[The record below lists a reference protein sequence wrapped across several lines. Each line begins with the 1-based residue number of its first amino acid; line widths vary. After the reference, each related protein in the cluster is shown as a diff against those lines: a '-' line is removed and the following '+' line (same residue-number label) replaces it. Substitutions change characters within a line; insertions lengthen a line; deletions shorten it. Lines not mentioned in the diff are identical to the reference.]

1 MPSSADSTSVF
12 VRSGPLRFWPAALL
26 VLAGLLAYANSLS
39 APFIFDDIDAIR
51 ENPTIRTLQGALSP
65 PHDGAGV
72 DSRPVVNLSFAINYA
87 FGGLNVAGYH
97 ATNLAI
103 HLLAGL
109 ALFGIVRRTLLGS
122 NPVGRGLRC
131 PPDTLGLPGGGRSR
145 RPTDRAADAT
155 PLALVAALLWTLHP
169 LQTESVTVV
178 TQRTE
183 SLMGLF
189 YLLTLYAFIRATEN
203 PGQSR
208 WLVFSVAACLL
219 GMGTKEVMV
228 TAPLLVLLYDRT
240 FIAGG
245 FRAAWQQRR
254 GYHAALGSTWLLL
267 GWLVVSSGG
276 ARGGAAGAAS
286 GITPWTY
293 ALTQCE
299 AIAHYLKLALWPAP
313 LVLDYGTRVVT
324 DPLQVLPQ
332 ALLVLALVGG
342 TLVALIRRPVWGFFG
357 AWFLAI
363 LAPSS
368 SVLPLVTQTIAEHR
382 MYLSLA
388 AVVVGVVLVAFR
400 WLGRGALM
408 AGLLFAALGGAMT
421 VMRNLDYRS
430 ALAIWADTAA
440 KVPGNARAHSNL
452 GLALGAE
459 GRADESMAEWREAI
473 RLQATIPFAHY
484 NLGLALSRLNRD
496 AEAMTQFEEELRLQP
511 EYAPAWC
518 ERGLA
523 LYQLGRRE
531 EAVAAYERAL
541 RFKPE
546 YPDAL
551 ERMGIALASLR
562 RVPEAITRY
571 QQALQLRPDSPG
583 THQNLGIAFAL
594 SGQLAKAIEQFEQAV
609 ALDPDFA
616 EAHRALAQALSGI
629 GRSQEAA
636 FHQELARTLLARR
649 KP

>member
-1 MPSSADSTSVF
+1 M
-12 VRSGPLRFWPAALL
+12 
-26 VLAGLLAYANSLS
+26 LAGLLAYANSLS

-299 AIAHYLKLALWPAP
+299 AITHYLKLALWPAP

-421 VMRNLDYRS
+421 VMRNLDYHS

-452 GLALGAE
+452 GLALVAE

>member
-1 MPSSADSTSVF
+1 M
-12 VRSGPLRFWPAALL
+12 
-26 VLAGLLAYANSLS
+26 LAGLLAYANSLS

-208 WLVFSVAACLL
+208 WLIFSVAACLL

-357 AWFLAI
+357 AWFLVI

-562 RVPEAITRY
+562 RVAEAITRY

>member
-1 MPSSADSTSVF
+1 M
-12 VRSGPLRFWPAALL
+12 
-26 VLAGLLAYANSLS
+26 LAGLLAYANSLS

-245 FRAAWQQRR
+245 FRAAWRQRR
-254 GYHAALGSTWLLL
+254 GYYAALGSTWLLL

-299 AIAHYLKLALWPAP
+299 AITHYLKLALWPAP

>member
-1 MPSSADSTSVF
+1 M
-12 VRSGPLRFWPAALL
+12 
-26 VLAGLLAYANSLS
+26 LAGLLAYANSLS

-357 AWFLAI
+357 AWFLVI

-562 RVPEAITRY
+562 RVAEAITRY

>member
-1 MPSSADSTSVF
+1 MPSSAASAPAFS
-12 VRSGPLRFWPAALL
+12 RSGPLRFWPAALL
-26 VLAGLLAYANSLS
+26 LLAGVLAYANSLS
-39 APFIFDDIDAIR
+39 GPFIFDDIDAIG
-51 ENPTIRTLQGALSP
+51 ENPTIRTLPGALAP
-65 PHDGAGV
+65 PHDGSGV
-72 DSRPVVNLSFAINYA
+72 DSRPVVNLSLALNYA
-87 FGGLNVAGYH
+87 FGGLQVGGYH
-97 ATNLAI
+97 ATNLTI

-109 ALFGIVRRTLLGS
+109 TLFGVVRRTLLGS
-122 NPVGRGLRC
+122 KPVGRGLRS
-131 PPDTLGLPGGGRSR
+131 PPDALGLPGGERSR
-145 RPTDRAADAT
+145 RPTRVEHDAT
-155 PLALVAALLWTLHP
+155 MLALVAALLWTLHP

-189 YLLTLYAFIRATEN
+189 YLLTLYGFIRAVAD
-203 PGQSR
+203 PDSR
-208 WLVFSVAACLL
+208 RWRILSVGACLL

-240 FIAGG
+240 FVAGE

-254 GYHAALGSTWLLL
+254 GYYAALGSTWLLL
-267 GWLVVSSGG
+267 AWLVVSSGG
-276 ARGGAAGAAS
+276 ARGGAAGTAS

-299 AIAHYLKLALWPAP
+299 AIVLYLKLALWPAP
-313 LVLDYGTRVVT
+313 LVVDYGTDVVT
-324 DPLQVLPQ
+324 SPLQVLPQ
-332 ALLVLALVGG
+332 ALLVLALVVG
-342 TLVALIRRPVWGFFG
+342 TFVALWRRRVWGFFG
-357 AWFLAI
+357 AWFLFI

-388 AVVVGVVLVAFR
+388 AVVVGVVLVAHR
-400 WLGRGALM
+400 WLGRGAI
-408 AGLLFAALGGAMT
+408 AGGLLLAVLCGVMT
-421 VMRNLDYRS
+421 VVRNLDYRT
-430 ALAIWADTAA
+430 AVAIWADTAA

-452 GLALGAE
+452 GLALGAA
-459 GRADESMAEWREAI
+459 GRTDQSMAELREAI
-473 RLQATIPFAHY
+473 RLQPTLPFAHY

-496 AEAMTQFEEELRLQP
+496 AEAVAQFEEELRLQP

-518 ERGLA
+518 ELGLG
-523 LYQLGRRE
+523 LYQLGRRD
-531 EAVAAYERAL
+531 EAVAAYEKAL
-541 RFKPE
+541 KFKPD

-551 ERMGIALASLR
+551 ERMGVALASLG
-562 RVPEAITRY
+562 RVPEAIMRY
-571 QQALQLRPDSPG
+571 QQALKLRPDSPG

-616 EAHRALAQALSGI
+616 EGHRALAQALSDT
-629 GRSQEAA
+629 GRTQEAA
-636 FHQELARTLLARR
+636 FHQELARNLFARR

>member
-39 APFIFDDIDAIR
+39 APFIFDDIDAIS

-109 ALFGIVRRTLLGS
+109 TLFGIVRRTLLGS
-122 NPVGRGLRC
+122 IPVGRGLRC

-208 WLVFSVAACLL
+208 WLIFSVAACLL

-228 TAPLLVLLYDRT
+228 TAPLLVLLYDGT

-357 AWFLAI
+357 AWFLVI

-484 NLGLALSRLNRD
+484 NLGLALSRLNSD

-571 QQALQLRPDSPG
+571 QQALQLRPDSPS

>member
-299 AIAHYLKLALWPAP
+299 AITHYLKLALWPAP